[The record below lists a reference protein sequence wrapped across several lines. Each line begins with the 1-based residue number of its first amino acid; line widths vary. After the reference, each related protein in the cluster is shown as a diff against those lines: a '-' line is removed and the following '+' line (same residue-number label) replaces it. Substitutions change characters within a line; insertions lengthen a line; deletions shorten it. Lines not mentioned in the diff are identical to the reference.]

1 MSSSLAAGR
10 AAPNSD
16 TSDRVSAATTTTA
29 TTTTTTTTTTNASSS
44 VGSRREQQARAE
56 QEAAAAAPHSVRI
69 TLAAPRAWLVAPSEG
84 SGGDAYEDVMTVQML
99 PSDCVVDVQSMLSD
113 ALPFCTRVRLSLADH
128 VALEPSLQIG
138 ALAAHASVQLSPF
151 RSTRLYAKRA
161 QYDVGAVVAHVDR
174 FVHTV
179 DVVRLRVPD
188 LDPALP
194 NVFELVVS
202 HDAIVDPDGAAAR
215 ASLALPDTHFDVLGV
230 VDKAGKLATG
240 DFYPPFGGDDVAG
253 TKLDVCV
260 RLVVPSSH
268 NPPSRARAAAGDLL
282 YFDVVLGDGNQYVGV
297 TATRS
302 GFFANRSIDQQHFNA
317 EPRADADTSPFL
329 WSTLARHAPTFR
341 ARLLAV
347 LQARAAWM
355 SHHSSGGS
363 AAQLRDCPAVFVAPP
378 ARETTSAVGALVHE
392 WRAATSVI
400 DAVASSVRR
409 EVLAGVYVAPQQG
422 ELQVMRAVRPRTYR
436 DALLC
441 DKFLT
446 QLHLQ
451 ATAQSV
457 SGAEALENGTSSA
470 IDSSATIHNG
480 SFVTRVLGDVA
491 FDDRSRKVDDAD
503 PAVRRDAAEHA
514 QRVAEKVAGNEIRV
528 LRFLSHWQRPI
539 PQLDDEEAAAP
550 AAAPAAADAD
560 AAKANA
566 DGKSAFIE
574 KRSDD
579 PDAPHTI
586 TACVVDWC
594 GRRYQVQPS
603 ISETLFIDPERSL
616 VYGQLL
622 DEEVFAPDN
631 DAALAAARTVADRL
645 YVKPLTIESTDADGV
660 KRTRQLPLGSF
671 VKGVRGSD
679 NRLYFLEL
687 GHTLPADTLCPDDPS
702 AKHRPE
708 LIQAMHRYNAILELQ
723 RKKAEAVAAAEAAA
737 AAKAAAG
744 QEKPAEE
751 PAKEAQP
758 AKEAPPAKE
767 GAADVERETGKD
779 EAAAK
784 EAVDDETAA
793 AAATTAAAVK
803 EDADDDEL
811 TTETMTDLEISLRAQ
826 HDIAK
831 ELASVWT
838 RIAPTIRSA
847 LTSDQAQTATPSS
860 EELLVRNAKP
870 SLSSEYFG
878 SRKAS
883 VADEDRA
890 ALEALSEYL
899 KQVAL
904 PRTVE
909 RLLTNV
915 PIDGDEL
922 CDTLHE
928 NGVPLRHLVLVLQFV
943 SGFNRKSPHD
953 GAAVVIILCIEEM
966 IVRAAKQCFKV
977 YMQSGRRVEDALNGV
992 EPHAA
997 VADFVNCFL
1006 GTGSKAGGSAAAAAA
1021 AAADVL
1027 TPEALWAQLRAR
1039 VKAHFRFAGPM
1050 PPLDVAARGRLLR
1063 AFARRVG
1070 LQLRTQTF
1078 KFSTDVVIKTRDI
1091 VRIYPLVKA
1100 VKYRAALGDVLLE
1113 QARTWRSM
1121 AFAEQGVVV
1130 EDAIKSS
1137 CNFAQLALTHA
1148 NQCGDARLTLEC
1160 QDLLRDLSQLREEV
1174 YRKLGKDV
1182 KDALMTT
1189 VAAHE
1194 KAVADQAS
1202 ADVVTALE
1210 LRAADLSSKYRYY
1223 ADEHVF
1229 AAMQCV
1235 DQAQAFVTASERT
1248 NGPLH
1253 YTTVRAYEA
1262 TARALADAN
1271 RVAAACEVQRRAVY
1285 LLNLLMPQHPE
1296 LPGWLSTYAEILFA
1310 CNRTKLALEYGQL
1323 AIALDEDSPTL
1334 LWQQIQ
1340 RWARLQDYQKLLS
1353 HAQRF
1358 LELTK
1363 RRAERDPNL
1372 KPEVDAAEALVK
1384 DVLAKAISARK
1395 EEIATGAKAAPAAKP
1410 AANANAKGSGSS
1422 SANKNKPKRR
1432 K

>member
-1 MSSSLAAGR
+1 
-10 AAPNSD
+10 
-16 TSDRVSAATTTTA
+16 
-29 TTTTTTTTTTNASSS
+29 
-44 VGSRREQQARAE
+44 
-56 QEAAAAAPHSVRI
+56 
-69 TLAAPRAWLVAPSEG
+69 
-84 SGGDAYEDVMTVQML
+84 MTVQVL

-128 VALEPSLQIG
+128 VALESSLQIG
-138 ALAAHASVQLSPF
+138 ALAAHAAVELSPF

-179 DVVRLRVPD
+179 DAVRLRVPD

-260 RLVVPSSH
+260 RLVVPSSY
-268 NPPSRARAAAGDLL
+268 NPPSRVRAAAGDLL

-302 GFFANRSIDQQHFNA
+302 GFFANRSIDQHHFNA

-341 ARLLAV
+341 ARLLTV

-355 SHHSSGGS
+355 SHHSSSGS

-392 WRAATSVI
+392 WRAAMSVI
-400 DAVASSVRR
+400 DAVANSVRR
-409 EVLAGVYVAPQQG
+409 DVLAGVYVAPQQG

-539 PQLDDEEAAAP
+539 PQLDDDAAAAP
-550 AAAPAAADAD
+550 AAPTGAADTD

-574 KRSDD
+574 KRNDD

-645 YVKPLTIESTDADGV
+645 YVKPLTIESTDADGA
-660 KRTRQLPLGSF
+660 KRTRQLPLGSY

-723 RKKAEAVAAAEAAA
+723 LQRKKAEAAA
-737 AAKAAAG
+737 AAKAE
-744 QEKPAEE
+744 EKPAEE
-751 PAKEAQP
+751 PV
-758 AKEAPPAKE
+758 KEAPPAKKDTAE
-767 GAADVERETGKD
+767 VEQETVK
-779 EAAAK
+779 
-784 EAVDDETAA
+784 DETAA
-793 AAATTAAAVK
+793 AAAATTNTNTTTTTTTTAVK
-803 EDADDDEL
+803 EDSEGDEL

-860 EELLVRNAKP
+860 EELSVRNAKP

-883 VADEDRA
+883 VAAEDRA
-890 ALEALSEYL
+890 ALEQLSEYL

-943 SGFNRKSPHD
+943 SEFNRKSPHD
-953 GAAVVIILCIEEM
+953 GATIVLILCLEEM

-1006 GTGSKAGGSAAAAAA
+1006 GAGGKTGGSAAAAAA

-1039 VKAHFRFAGPM
+1039 LKAHFRFAGAV

-1063 AFARRVG
+1063 SFARRVG

-1100 VKYRAALGDVLLE
+1100 VKYRAALGDVLLD

-1160 QDLLRDLSQLREEV
+1160 QELLRDLSQLREDV
-1174 YRKLGKDV
+1174 YRKLSKDV
-1182 KDALMTT
+1182 KDALMVT

-1194 KAVADQAS
+1194 KAVAEQAS
-1202 ADVVTALE
+1202 ADVVAALE
-1210 LRAADLSSKYRYY
+1210 QRAADLSNKYRYY
-1223 ADEHVF
+1223 ADEHLF

-1262 TARALADAN
+1262 TARALVDAN

-1310 CNRTKLALEYGQL
+1310 CNRTKLALEYGHL
-1323 AIALDEDSPTL
+1323 AITLDKDNLTL

-1340 RWARLQDYQKLLS
+1340 LLARVQDYQKLLS

-1363 RRAERDPNL
+1363 RRHERDPNL

-1395 EEIATGAKAAPAAKP
+1395 QEIDAAAGTKAAPTAKP
-1410 AANANAKGSGSS
+1410 AADAKASS